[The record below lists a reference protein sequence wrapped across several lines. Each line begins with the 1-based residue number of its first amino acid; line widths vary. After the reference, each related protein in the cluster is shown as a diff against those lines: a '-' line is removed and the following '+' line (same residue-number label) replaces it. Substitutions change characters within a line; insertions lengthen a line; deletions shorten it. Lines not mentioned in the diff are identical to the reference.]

1 MYMRVEKKKKIKN
14 KIQVSTHLSLGNPYI
29 PSLFHS
35 LSLNLC
41 CKNSHRLPEELRRQ
55 KERLQGMHQQLS
67 EPAKSQDEVDQMHR
81 HIGRLKQDIGQ
92 MESTIEASASK
103 NKDDQLSMFRKQ
115 AALIAKKL
123 EQKQAQQD
131 SSTDSKNR
139 LQSRLEDLQGQV
151 AAAGGV
157 TMPKGEDFKTYA
169 KSLRDK
175 TVAYRNKKK
184 KLNIIQSESVSYFFS
199 SFPFSFFLFF
209 SSFYISLLLFSSL
222 TFCFFLFLFVF
233 FSKCFCS
240 FFFHC
245 LLSTV
250 KCR

>member
-1 MYMRVEKKKKIKN
+1 M
-14 KIQVSTHLSLGNPYI
+14 QH
-29 PSLFHS
+29 
-35 LSLNLC
+35 
-41 CKNSHRLPEELRRQ
+41 KNSHRLPEELRRQ

-67 EPAKSQDEVDQMHR
+67 EPVKSQDEVDQMHR

-184 KLNIIQSESVSYFFS
+184 KLNIIQSESVSYFF
-199 SFPFSFFLFF
+199 FLFF
-209 SSFYISLLLFSSL
+209 FLYFPFAFLVPD
-222 TFCFFLFLFVF
+222 FLFLFI
-233 FSKCFCS
+233 
-240 FFFHC
+240 FFFNVSVHSS
-245 LLSTV
+245 STAYYPL
-250 KCR
+250 